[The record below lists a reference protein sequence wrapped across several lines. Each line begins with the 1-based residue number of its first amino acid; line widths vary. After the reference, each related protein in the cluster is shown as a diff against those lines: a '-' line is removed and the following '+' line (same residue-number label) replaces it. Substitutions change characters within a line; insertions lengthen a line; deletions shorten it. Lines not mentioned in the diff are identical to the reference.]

1 MQKTSLTRRRFLT
14 ISAVAGAALAVSR
27 GRSAAAQQVETWAGS
42 AMGSSAS
49 IRLYHHTDATVVRR
63 VLARCA
69 AEAERLEQIFSLY
82 RSDSEL
88 VRLNKAGVLDA
99 PAHDLVVLLG
109 ESMAI
114 AGRTNG
120 AFDPTVQPLFRAYAD
135 HFGVPGRSADGPPR
149 QVIADALSRVGW
161 RDMVAEPGRIAFVRP
176 GMELTLNGIA
186 QGYITDRITDMLKA
200 AGFERVLVNM
210 GEIRSL
216 GRHPDGRPWSVAIES
231 PYPLAEEDK
240 VVSLAD
246 AAIATSSPAG
256 TVFDQQGRCH
266 HLFDPATGQCAN
278 AWQSVTVIAPR
289 ATTADALSTAFS
301 TMNEAQ
307 IRAVMDNIRGV
318 HVLAT
323 RASGVVKLS

>member
-210 GEIRSL
+210 GKSAA
-216 GRHPDGRPWSVAIES
+216 W
-231 PYPLAEEDK
+231 
-240 VVSLAD
+240 
-246 AAIATSSPAG
+246 AAIPTAGHGRWQSSRLIPWRRRTRWCHWRMRRSPPHLLRGPSLTSRGAATTSSIPPPG
-256 TVFDQQGRCH
+256 NVPTPGSPSPSSRPV
-266 HLFDPATGQCAN
+266 PP
-278 AWQSVTVIAPR
+278 PR
-289 ATTADALSTAFS
+289 TPSRRPS
-301 TMNEAQ
+301 AQ
-307 IRAVMDNIRGV
+307 
-318 HVLAT
+318 
-323 RASGVVKLS
+323 